1 METTPFFN
9 FDDLEEDEDFDY
21 SYNSNFHRSL
31 HEMMEL
37 YDEVTDCDTCEQ
49 FIDARNASIFYEDNI
64 ENARSLPWDE
74 FVNDDAT
81 LKLNRELRSIIKDA
95 DLDYH
100 YPATFFA
107 RPGAHAT
114 FDFAVF

>member
-1 METTPFFN
+1 M
-9 FDDLEEDEDFDY
+9 DLY
-21 SYNSNFHRSL
+21 G
-31 HEMMEL
+31 
-37 YDEVTDCDTCEQ
+37 EVTDCDTCEQ
-49 FIDARNASIFYEDNI
+49 FIDARNASTFFGDNI
-64 ENARSLPWDE
+64 EFARSLPWDE

-81 LKLNRELRSIIKDA
+81 LKSNRDLRKIISEA

-100 YPATFFA
+100 YPSTFFA